1 MLRPKILNFSEL
13 EKIKKEQILV
23 IDRVTEVSAYLLRDL
38 RLWFGLLRLLRLLRL
53 GTICF
58 GLSLDLFG
66 HTICILLN
74 LSFLGGDL
82 FLLVRG

>member
-1 MLRPKILNFSEL
+1 MNSK
-13 EKIKKEQILV
+13 KIKEEQILV

-38 RLWFGLLRLLRLLRL
+38 RLTFGLLRQLRLLRL

-66 HTICILLN
+66 YTISILLN
-74 LSFLGGDL
+74 LSFLGGGL